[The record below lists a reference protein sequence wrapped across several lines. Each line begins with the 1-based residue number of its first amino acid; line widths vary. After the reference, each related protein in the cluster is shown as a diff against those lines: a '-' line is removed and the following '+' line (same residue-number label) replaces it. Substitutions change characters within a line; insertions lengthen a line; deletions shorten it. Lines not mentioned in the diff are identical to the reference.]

1 MNIQHTAL
9 LKEALEISLN
19 HDKKIQKAIDD
30 NDDPE
35 YIEILKQQN
44 EYYDEIFQFSITTAL
59 NSEEYQWQ
67 KFTYTVCLVIML

>member
-59 NSEEYQWQ
+59 KSEEYQWQ